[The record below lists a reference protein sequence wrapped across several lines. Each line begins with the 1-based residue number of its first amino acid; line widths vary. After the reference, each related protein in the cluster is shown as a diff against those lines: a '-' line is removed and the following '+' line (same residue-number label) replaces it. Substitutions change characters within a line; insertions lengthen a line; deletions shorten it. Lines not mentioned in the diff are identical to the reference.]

1 MLIRR
6 KTEDVYKIRKAIP
19 KDANFIRRL
28 IWRVGINPLGLDWR
42 RFVVA
47 VNEHGV
53 RIGCAQF
60 KSHKDGSLEL
70 ASVAVV
76 PLYRH
81 LGVAEMMIREI
92 LKDQNPPI
100 YLTCRSSLV
109 SFYERFG
116 FTELLELETM
126 PAYFR
131 KVKSVFTWLE
141 KRKWVEPLAV
151 MVWNGENYRST
162 APSE

>member
-1 MLIRR
+1 M
-6 KTEDVYKIRKAIP
+6 
-19 KDANFIRRL
+19 
-28 IWRVGINPLGLDWR
+28 
-42 RFVVA
+42 
-47 VNEHGV
+47 
-53 RIGCAQF
+53 
-60 KSHKDGSLEL
+60 EL

-81 LGVAEMMIREI
+81 QGVAETMIREI
-92 LKDQNPPI
+92 LNDQTSPI

-116 FTELLELETM
+116 FSELFDLETI

-131 KVKSVFTWLE
+131 QVKKVFTWLE
-141 KRKWVEPLAV
+141 KRKWVEGLAV
-151 MVWNGENYRST
+151 MVWTDENYRST

>member
-1 MLIRR
+1 MEKIS
-6 KTEDVYKIRKAIP
+6 KATKEDSA
-19 KDANFIRRL
+19 FIRQL

-47 VNEHGV
+47 VHEHGV
-53 RIGCAQF
+53 RIGCAQI
-60 KSHKDGSLEL
+60 KVHKDGSREL

-76 PLYRH
+76 HLYRH
-81 LGVAEMMIREI
+81 QGVASAMIRQI
-92 LKDQNPPI
+92 LEDHNPPI

-116 FTELLELETM
+116 FLEISDPEIM
-126 PAYFR
+126 PSYFR
-131 KVKSVFTWLE
+131 KVKRVFKRLE

-151 MVWNGENYRST
+151 MVWNGE
-162 APSE
+162 

>member
-1 MLIRR
+1 MSTASYI
-6 KTEDVYKIRKAIP
+6 IRKATRE
-19 KDANFIRRL
+19 DAAFIRRL
-28 IWRVGINPLGLDWR
+28 IWRVGINPLGLDWQ

-47 VNEHGV
+47 VHEHGV
-53 RIGCAQF
+53 RIGCAQV

-81 LGVAEMMIREI
+81 QGVAEMMIREI
-92 LKDQNPPI
+92 LKNQNPPI

-116 FTELLELETM
+116 FTELLELATM

-131 KVKSVFTWLE
+131 KVKRVFNWLE
-141 KRKWVEPLAV
+141 KRKRVERLAV
-151 MVWNGENYRST
+151 MSWNCE
-162 APSE
+162 

>member
-1 MLIRR
+1 MS
-6 KTEDVYKIRKAIP
+6 TIRKAT
-19 KDANFIRRL
+19 KQDSAFIRQL

-47 VNEHGV
+47 VHEHGV
-53 RIGCAQF
+53 RIGCTQI
-60 KSHKDGSLEL
+60 KVHKDGSREL
-70 ASVAVV
+70 ASVAVL

-81 LGVAEMMIREI
+81 QRVAEAMIRYI
-92 LKDQNPPI
+92 LEDHNPPI

-116 FTELLELETM
+116 FLEIADPEIM
-126 PAYFR
+126 PSYFR
-131 KVKSVFTWLE
+131 MVKRVFKRLE

-151 MVWNGENYRST
+151 MVWNGE
-162 APSE
+162 

>member
-1 MLIRR
+1 MS
-6 KTEDVYKIRKAIP
+6 KASYFIRKATRE
-19 KDANFIRRL
+19 DAAFIRRL

-47 VNEHGV
+47 VHEHGV
-53 RIGCAQF
+53 RIGCAQV

-81 LGVAEMMIREI
+81 QGVAETTIFEI
-92 LKDQNPPI
+92 LKDHNPPI

-116 FTELLELETM
+116 FSELSELETM

-131 KVKSVFTWLE
+131 KVKRTFTWLE
-141 KRKWVEPLAV
+141 KRKWVERLAV
-151 MVWNGENYRST
+151 MVWKGENYRST